1 MANIRTLDEAT
12 IRSVVDGTATISEMD
27 VLGFDNIFAIKND
40 PELVQRSLC
49 SSSVRSIDDSER
61 RVAYLMSTSNPV
73 GRAGDI
79 ILTSGWDFT
88 EFSSRGMPFLYDHNL
103 DKKNYGLPL
112 GKMDALRLYDD
123 EEGRKSKRPKMG
135 YYSALMGDGIFTPQ
149 GVNTF
154 NDLVYRMVDEG
165 YLEGFS
171 VGFRAMSSRKPND
184 QERDEFSVMP
194 ANGGL
199 TPYSVVHERT
209 MLIEGSV
216 TPVGMDPAATRVK
229 KLKER
234 VVTLSERGQATR
246 AEADHLLE
254 MLGLAEART
263 VVPVDFGEG
272 VFDPEV
278 RPVELPE
285 GAEEETRAEPGGLSV
300 GDHVRW
306 KSSGGMAH
314 GVIKKVVKDGEIDV
328 PDSSFTVKGTPDNP
342 AALIAL
348 HDDEMKET
356 GQMVG
361 HKFSTLEKAPKA
373 SRSEEPAQQS
383 GELGDRLA
391 NIESEL
397 EQLADC
403 ASQLQFLAEEV
414 QGLRRELAESTRAD
428 EFDRR
433 VRKLEIVL
441 EGESDSPRTSNDKSD
456 LDVALG
462 L

>member
-1 MANIRTLDEAT
+1 MANIRTLDPAT
-12 IRSVVDGTATISEMD
+12 IRSVVDGTATIVEMD
-27 VLGFDNIFAIKND
+27 ALGFDNIFAIKND

-49 SSSVRSIDDSER
+49 SSSVRSIDDTER

-73 GRAGDI
+73 GRAGDV
-79 ILTSGWDFT
+79 ILTQGWDFS
-88 EFSSRGMPFLYDHNL
+88 EFTSRGMPFLYDHNL

-112 GKMDALRLYDD
+112 GKMDNLRLYDD
-123 EEGRKSKRPKMG
+123 EEGRKHKKPKMG
-135 YYSALMGDGIFTPQ
+135 YYSALMGDGVFTPQ

-154 NDLVYRMVDEG
+154 NDLVYKMVDEG
-165 YLEGFS
+165 YLDGFS

-184 QERDEFSVMP
+184 MERSEFGAMP
-194 ANGGL
+194 DNGGL

-234 VVTLSERGQATR
+234 VVTLSERGQASR

-254 MLGLAEART
+254 LLGLAETRT
-263 VVPVDFGEG
+263 VVSVDFGEG
-272 VFDPEV
+272 VFEAEV
-278 RPVELPE
+278 TPVEMPE
-285 GAEEETRAEPGGLSV
+285 QRAEAGELKV

-306 KSSGGMAH
+306 KSSGGTAH

-348 HDDEMKET
+348 HDDNMEET

-361 HKFSTLEKAPKA
+361 HKFSTLTKAPRS
-373 SRSEEPAQQS
+373 SRSEEPYEEDGQL
-383 GELGDRLA
+383 EDRIA
-391 NIESEL
+391 NIEEEL
-397 EQLADC
+397 QSLADC
-403 ASQLQFLAEEV
+403 ATQLSTLADEI
-414 QGLRRELAESTRAD
+414 QGLRHLIVETARDDQFD
-428 EFDRR
+428 ER

-441 EGESDSPRTSNDKSD
+441 GAEGDSPELSSDKSD